1 MDLKQCQAQV
11 SAAIRDVPDFPKP
24 GILFKDI
31 TPVMTD
37 LAAFRAA
44 VGGLQTL
51 LGGTPFDAFAAI
63 ESRGFLFGAPL
74 GLNMDRPLV
83 LLRKAGKLPAQV
95 HSVTYSLEYGEAT
108 LEVHTDAFQ
117 PGQRVIIVDDLLAT
131 GGSALAAAQLVEKA
145 GAQVAGFLFLVELE
159 FLEGRA
165 LLAEKAPVYSL
176 VSY

>member
-1 MDLKQCQAQV
+1 M
-11 SAAIRDVPDFPKP
+11 
-24 GILFKDI
+24 
-31 TPVMTD
+31 MTD

-44 VGGLQTL
+44 VGGLQSL

-108 LEVHTDAFQ
+108 LEVPHRRL
-117 PGQRVIIVDDLLAT
+117 P
-131 GGSALAAAQLVEKA
+131 A
-145 GAQVAGFLFLVELE
+145 GAAGHHR
-159 FLEGRA
+159 G
-165 LLAEKAPVYSL
+165 
-176 VSY
+176 